1 MIPSADGSEGDDGNQ
16 IRGGRTVWQITLDE
30 ISEEAF
36 KPNGKL
42 NWRNGMTD
50 WFCPLCG
57 ECVGIHSNG
66 QVHEEG
72 WLYKRD
78 ECKNGHKIDWDT

>member
-1 MIPSADGSEGDDGNQ
+1 M
-16 IRGGRTVWQITLDE
+16 WQITIDE
-30 ISEEAF
+30 LVEEAF

-42 NWRNGMTD
+42 NWRNGIED

-57 ECVGIHSNG
+57 ELVGIYSNG
-66 QVHEEG
+66 STHEEG

-78 ECKNGHKIDWDT
+78 KCKNGHNIDWDI